1 MSWQATLTNLYLRY
15 RFKPAAGTRLVVAT
29 ARARMSR
36 LMRGQ
41 KPIPADVLHQAVPAQ
56 GGLCPAEWLRPADLS
71 AQRTLLYFHGGGYFF
86 GELALHRPMCSYLSR
101 IAKADVL
108 SVDYRLAP
116 EHPCPAAVED
126 ALAWYRELLTR
137 IPASQILIGGDSAGG
152 GLALACLQQAR
163 EAGLPMPAGIVLF
176 SPWVDLACS
185 GETMQTRARAEVMF
199 TADSLGQAA
208 ALYLNGRAMQD
219 PLASPL
225 YADLSGLPPLLIY
238 ASRDEILLSDAT
250 RLHGRAEAAGIT
262 STLRLQSR
270 MPHVW
275 PVMLMLPEA
284 RASLR
289 EVAAFMHERV
299 PDQGFGSATNQAV
312 P

>member
-1 MSWQATLTNLYLRY
+1 
-15 RFKPAAGTRLVVAT
+15 
-29 ARARMSR
+29 
-36 LMRGQ
+36 
-41 KPIPADVLHQAVPAQ
+41 
-56 GGLCPAEWLRPADLS
+56 
-71 AQRTLLYFHGGGYFF
+71 
-86 GELALHRPMCSYLSR
+86 
-101 IAKADVL
+101 
-108 SVDYRLAP
+108 
-116 EHPCPAAVED
+116 
-126 ALAWYRELLTR
+126 
-137 IPASQILIGGDSAGG
+137 
-152 GLALACLQQAR
+152 
-163 EAGLPMPAGIVLF
+163 
-176 SPWVDLACS
+176 
-185 GETMQTRARAEVMF
+185 
-199 TADSLGQAA
+199 
-208 ALYLNGRAMQD
+208 MQD

>member
-41 KPIPADVLHQAVPAQ
+41 KPMPADVLHQAVPAQ
-56 GGLCPAEWLRPADLS
+56 GGLCPAEWLRPADSS
-71 AQRTLLYFHGGGYFF
+71 AQRSLLYFHGGGYFF
-86 GELALHRPMCSYLSR
+86 GELAIHRPMCSYLSR
-101 IAKADVL
+101 IARADVL

-163 EAGLPMPAGIVLF
+163 AAGLPMPAGIVLF

-199 TADSLGQAA
+199 TADSDAIITKGVISLLIRVLSGQSPEAIINTE
-208 ALYLNGRAMQD
+208 LTFVERIGLKEHLSPTRSNGLVSMIKQMK
-219 PLASPL
+219 L
-225 YADLSGLPPLLIY
+225 YAL
-238 ASRDEILLSDAT
+238 
-250 RLHGRAEAAGIT
+250 
-262 STLRLQSR
+262 
-270 MPHVW
+270 
-275 PVMLMLPEA
+275 
-284 RASLR
+284 
-289 EVAAFMHERV
+289 AFKA
-299 PDQGFGSATNQAV
+299 QNNGQ
-312 P
+312 